1 MLMDSVGTKVEP
13 SYHSL
18 ADWGMDILHIGS
30 SLGAGAIAILM
41 KDTNGKDTLIRGRWR
56 YQKGNI

>member
-1 MLMDSVGTKVEP
+1 
-13 SYHSL
+13 
-18 ADWGMDILHIGS
+18 MDILHIGS

>member
-1 MLMDSVGTKVEP
+1 MDKVGTKFEP

-18 ADWGMDILHIGS
+18 AVWGMDILHIGS